1 MHIGIP
7 AYRCAKKTMSIF
19 TYSFILHS
27 KAMSYWQVELGTVEY
42 ESGGKSIHI
51 PWDSYLGCSMATGGV
66 NGDTVGS
73 KFGSVLR
80 VIVLLKICIT
90 SLQFQGL

>member
-1 MHIGIP
+1 VPKEICP
-7 AYRCAKKTMSIF
+7 FSSIH
-19 TYSFILHS
+19 YILHS
-27 KAMSYWQVELGTVEY
+27 KAMPYWQVEWGTVEY
-42 ESGGKSIHI
+42 ESGGKSIHL

-73 KFGSVLR
+73 KFESVLR

-90 SLQFQGL
+90 FLQFQGL